1 LTKTKIAGFDC
12 AQVLAPLVIGITGHR
27 DVREEDRKAL
37 EHKLKEVFLKL
48 HEDYGASPLVL
59 VTALAEGADRLAAE
73 VALSLQPQVK
83 VRLVVPIPMP
93 IELYELD
100 FDSLP
105 VLSTSLAAVAMSRS
119 SREEFHALLAKAES
133 KFELELA
140 EGNSYETIARPGPAR
155 DRQYELVGKYIAQ
168 QSQILIA
175 LWDGVD
181 SERVGGTASVVN
193 FQREGVPGPEAFAL
207 EAPEGFPVYHILTPR
222 LKNPYPQG
230 EVLNLR
236 KLYPRVFQGNDAQ
249 AEKYY
254 SKMFARLDEFNRSIV
269 PTDRSLAKDIK
280 KSKNYLLQG
289 VREDELPAGMEQAL
303 NRYAVADALAIGFQ
317 QKLFW
322 AQVGLHA
329 FTFLAF
335 FLFLLFVHLP
345 KHSPLYWRLSAGFVI
360 VVFGLWKLCR
370 KQAFDA
376 DHEDYRA
383 IAEGLRV
390 KFFWKL
396 AGIEDSVADH
406 YLGKL
411 RSELDWIRNG
421 FRGWNVAEGRHDR
434 GSVVSMEV
442 EEQRNRLGF
451 VRKYWIDDQL
461 RYFGRSAESNLRYHE
476 CFHILGLICIV
487 TVLVL
492 GVVLGLLCIGNA
504 NPYFDRVAI
513 GLEASLAAAALL
525 HHFNNRM
532 AYAEHAKQYNRMA
545 SLFARATDLLGK
557 FLQHDDFEKA
567 YDCVRKVGNEAL
579 TENGDWVLLHRE
591 RPLEVP
597 HP

>member
-1 LTKTKIAGFDC
+1 
-12 AQVLAPLVIGITGHR
+12 
-27 DVREEDRKAL
+27 
-37 EHKLKEVFLKL
+37 
-48 HEDYGASPLVL
+48 
-59 VTALAEGADRLAAE
+59 
-73 VALSLQPQVK
+73 
-83 VRLVVPIPMP
+83 
-93 IELYELD
+93 
-100 FDSLP
+100 
-105 VLSTSLAAVAMSRS
+105 
-119 SREEFHALLAKAES
+119 
-133 KFELELA
+133 
-140 EGNSYETIARPGPAR
+140 
-155 DRQYELVGKYIAQ
+155 
-168 QSQILIA
+168 
-175 LWDGVD
+175 
-181 SERVGGTASVVN
+181 
-193 FQREGVPGPEAFAL
+193 
-207 EAPEGFPVYHILTPR
+207 
-222 LKNPYPQG
+222 
-230 EVLNLR
+230 
-236 KLYPRVFQGNDAQ
+236 VFQGNDAQ

-492 GVVLGLLCIGNA
+492 GVVLGLLCIGNE

>member
-27 DVREEDRKAL
+27 DIREEDRKDL
-37 EHKLKEVFLKL
+37 KHKLKEVFLKL
-48 HEDYGASPLVL
+48 HEDYGATPLIL

-73 VALSLQPQVK
+73 VALSLHAQVNI
-83 VRLVVPIPMP
+83 RLVVPIPMP

-100 FDSLP
+100 FDSLT
-105 VLSTSLAAVAMSRS
+105 VLETPLATVAVSRS
-119 SREEFHALLAKAES
+119 SREEFHALLATAEP

-140 EGNSYETIARPGPAR
+140 DGNTYETIAQPGPAR

-181 SERVGGTASVVN
+181 SGSVGGTASVVN
-193 FQREGVPGPEAFAL
+193 FQREGVPGPEACAL

-249 AEKYY
+249 AEKYF
-254 SKMFARLDEFNRSIV
+254 SKMFARLDEFNRSII
-269 PTDRSLAKDIK
+269 PTDRALARDIK

-289 VREDELPAGMEQAL
+289 MREDELPSGMEQAL
-303 NRYAVADALAIGFQ
+303 NRYAVVDALAIGFQ
-317 QKLFW
+317 QDLLR
-322 AQVGLHA
+322 AQVGLHIC
-329 FTFLAF
+329 TFLSF
-335 FLFLLFVHLP
+335 FFFLLFVHLP
-345 KHSPLYWRLSAGFVI
+345 NHSARHWGLSAGLVM
-360 VVFGLWKLCR
+360 VVFVLWMLSR
-370 KQAFDA
+370 KHAFDA
-376 DHEDYRA
+376 NHGDYRA

-396 AGIEDSVADH
+396 AGIKDSVADH

-421 FRGWNVAEGRHDR
+421 FRGWNIVEGRENHGTVD
-434 GSVVSMEV
+434 SVEV
-442 EEQRNRLGF
+442 EDRRNRLGF

-461 RYFGRSAESNLRYHE
+461 RYFGRAAESNLIKQQCVERA
-476 CFHILGLICIV
+476 GLICLWSV
-487 TVLVL
+487 GVL
-492 GVVLGLLCIGNA
+492 GVVLLFLTNNA
-504 NPYFDRVAI
+504 FYFDLVAI
-513 GLEASLAAAALL
+513 ILEALLAAAALL
-525 HHFNNRM
+525 HHFNNRL
-532 AYAEHAKQYNRMA
+532 AYAEHTKQYNRMVL
-545 SLFARATDLLGK
+545 LFARASDLLGK
-557 FLQHDDFEKA
+557 FLEHDDYENA
-567 YDCVRKVGNEAL
+567 YDCVRSVGNEAL

>member
-100 FDSLP
+100 FDSLA

-289 VREDELPAGMEQAL
+289 VREDELPAGIEQAL

-492 GVVLGLLCIGNA
+492 GVVLGLLCIGNE

-557 FLQHDDFEKA
+557 FLEHDDFEKA

>member
-236 KLYPRVFQGNDAQ
+236 KLYPGVFQGNDAQ

-492 GVVLGLLCIGNA
+492 GVVLGLLCIGNE

>member
-492 GVVLGLLCIGNA
+492 GVVLGLLCIGNE

-557 FLQHDDFEKA
+557 FLEHDDFEKA

>member
-1 LTKTKIAGFDC
+1 LIKTKIAGFDC

-27 DVREEDRKAL
+27 DIREEDRKGL
-37 EHKLKEVFLKL
+37 EHKLKDVFLKL

-59 VTALAEGADRLAAE
+59 VTALAEGADRLAAR
-73 VALSLQPQVK
+73 VALSLHPQVK

-100 FDSLP
+100 FDSLT
-105 VLSTSLAAVAMSRS
+105 VLSTSLATVAVSTS
-119 SREEFHALLAKAES
+119 SREEFHALLATAES
-133 KFELELA
+133 QFELELA

-181 SERVGGTASVVN
+181 SDRVGGTASVVN
-193 FQREGVPGPEAFAL
+193 FQREGVPGAEACAL

-254 SKMFARLDEFNRSIV
+254 SKMFARLDEFNRSIA
-269 PTDRSLAKDIK
+269 PTDRALAKDIK

-317 QKLFW
+317 HKLLW
-322 AQVGLHA
+322 AQVSLHV
-329 FTFLAF
+329 FTFLSF
-335 FLFLLFVHLP
+335 FFFVLFVHLP
-345 KHSPLYWRLSAGFVI
+345 KHSPRHWGLSAGLVI

-370 KQAFDA
+370 QQAFDA

-421 FRGWNVAEGRHDR
+421 FRGWNVAEGRQGHGTVD
-434 GSVVSMEV
+434 SMEV
-442 EEQRNRLGF
+442 EDQRNRLGF

-476 CFHILGLICIV
+476 CFHFVGLVCIV

-492 GVVLGLLCIGNA
+492 GVLLLCVSNEKS
-504 NPYFDRVAI
+504 YFDGVAI
-513 GLEASLAAAALL
+513 GLEASLALAALL

-532 AYAEHAKQYNRMA
+532 AYAEHAKQYTRMA
-545 SLFARATDLLGK
+545 SLFARASDLLGK
-557 FLQHDDFEKA
+557 FLEHDDYEKA

-591 RPLEVP
+591 RPVEVP

>member
-1 LTKTKIAGFDC
+1 
-12 AQVLAPLVIGITGHR
+12 
-27 DVREEDRKAL
+27 
-37 EHKLKEVFLKL
+37 
-48 HEDYGASPLVL
+48 
-59 VTALAEGADRLAAE
+59 
-73 VALSLQPQVK
+73 
-83 VRLVVPIPMP
+83 
-93 IELYELD
+93 
-100 FDSLP
+100 
-105 VLSTSLAAVAMSRS
+105 
-119 SREEFHALLAKAES
+119 
-133 KFELELA
+133 
-140 EGNSYETIARPGPAR
+140 
-155 DRQYELVGKYIAQ
+155 
-168 QSQILIA
+168 
-175 LWDGVD
+175 
-181 SERVGGTASVVN
+181 
-193 FQREGVPGPEAFAL
+193 
-207 EAPEGFPVYHILTPR
+207 
-222 LKNPYPQG
+222 
-230 EVLNLR
+230 
-236 KLYPRVFQGNDAQ
+236 
-249 AEKYY
+249 
-254 SKMFARLDEFNRSIV
+254 
-269 PTDRSLAKDIK
+269 
-280 KSKNYLLQG
+280 

-335 FLFLLFVHLP
+335 FFFLLFVHLA
-345 KHSPLYWRLSAGFVI
+345 KHSPVYWRLSAGFVI
-360 VVFGLWKLCR
+360 VVFGLWRLCR

-421 FRGWNVAEGRHDR
+421 FRGWNVAEGRQDR
-434 GSVVSMEV
+434 GTVDSMEV

-461 RYFGRSAESNLRYHE
+461 RYFGRSAGSNLRCHE

-492 GVVLGLLCIGNA
+492 GVVLGLLGAGNE

-557 FLQHDDFEKA
+557 FLEHDDFEKA

>member
-1 LTKTKIAGFDC
+1 LTTTKIAGFDC

-27 DVREEDRKAL
+27 DIREEDRKGL

-48 HEDYGASPLVL
+48 HEDYGATPLVL

-73 VALSLQPQVK
+73 VALSLHAQVK

-93 IELYELD
+93 IELYERD
-100 FDSLP
+100 FDSLT
-105 VLSTSLAAVAMSRS
+105 VLRTPLATLTVSRS
-119 SREEFHALLAKAES
+119 SREEFYALLATAEP

-140 EGNSYETIARPGPAR
+140 AGNTYETIARPGPAR

-181 SERVGGTASVVN
+181 SDRVGGTASVVN
-193 FQREGVPGPEAFAL
+193 FQREGVPRPEACAL

-269 PTDRSLAKDIK
+269 PTDRTLAKDIK

-322 AQVGLHA
+322 AQVAMHVC
-329 FTFLAF
+329 TFLSF
-335 FLFLLFVHLP
+335 FFFLLFVHLP
-345 KHSPLYWRLSAGFVI
+345 NHSLRHWGLSAGLVIAVFV
-360 VVFGLWKLCR
+360 LWILCR
-370 KQAFDA
+370 RQAFDA

-396 AGIEDSVADH
+396 AGIEEPVADH
-406 YLGKL
+406 YMGKL

-421 FRGWNVAEGRHDR
+421 FRGWNVTESRQDR
-434 GSVVSMEV
+434 GTVYSMEV
-442 EEQRNRLGF
+442 EDQRNRLGF

-461 RYFGRSAESNLRYHE
+461 MYFGRSAESNLRYHE
-476 CFHILGLICIV
+476 RFHILGFICIV
-487 TVLVL
+487 SVLAL
-492 GVVLGLLCIGNA
+492 GVLLGLLRVFKEKS
-504 NPYFDRVAI
+504 YFDGVAI
-513 GLEASLAAAALL
+513 GLEASLAVAALL

-545 SLFARATDLLGK
+545 SLFARASDLLGR
-557 FLQHDDFEKA
+557 FLEHDDYENAF
-567 YDCVRKVGNEAL
+567 DCLRKVGNEAL

-591 RPLEVP
+591 RPVEVP

>member
-1 LTKTKIAGFDC
+1 MTKTKIAGFDC

-27 DVREEDRKAL
+27 DIREEDRKCL
-37 EHKLKEVFLKL
+37 EHKLKKVFLKL
-48 HEDYGASPLVL
+48 HEDYRATPLIL

-73 VALSLQPQVK
+73 VALSLDGQVK

-100 FDSLP
+100 FDRLT
-105 VLSTSLAAVAMSRS
+105 VLETPLATVALTRS
-119 SREEFHALLAKAES
+119 SREEFHALLAAAET
-133 KFELELA
+133 KFELGLA
-140 EGNSYETIARPGPAR
+140 DGNTYETIAQPGPAR
-155 DRQYELVGKYIAQ
+155 DRQYELIGKYIAQ

-175 LWDGVD
+175 LWDGVESD
-181 SERVGGTASVVN
+181 RVGGTASVVN
-193 FQREGVPGPEAFAL
+193 FQREGVPGSSACAL

-230 EVLNLR
+230 EVLKLR
-236 KLYPRVFQGNDAQ
+236 KLYPRVFQGNDDQ

-254 SKMFARLDEFNRSIV
+254 SKMFARLDEFNRSII
-269 PTDRSLAKDIK
+269 PTDHALARNIK

-289 VREDELPAGMEQAL
+289 MREDQLPSGMTQAL
-303 NRYAVADALAIGFQ
+303 NRYAVADALAISFRQNWLG
-317 QKLFW
+317 
-322 AQVGLHA
+322 AQVLLHLL
-329 FTFLAF
+329 TFCS
-335 FLFLLFVHLP
+335 FLSFLLFVHLP
-345 KHSPLYWRLSAGFVI
+345 EHSPRYWEVSLGLLI
-360 VVFGLWKLCR
+360 GVVCLRTFSGMKDWDSK
-370 KQAFDA
+370 
-376 DHEDYRA
+376 HEDYRA

-396 AGIEDSVADH
+396 VGIKDSVADH

-421 FRGWNVAEGRHDR
+421 FRGWNVAEGQEKHRTMD
-434 GSVVSMEV
+434 SMES
-442 EEQRNRLGF
+442 EDQRNRLGF

-461 RYFGRSAESNLRYHE
+461 RYFVRAAKRNLNQNE
-476 CFHILGLICIV
+476 LFDLFGWICIG
-487 TVLVL
+487 
-492 GVVLGLLCIGNA
+492 GVAALDGALFIFRNDKSR
-504 NPYFDRVAI
+504 FDCLTI
-513 GLEASLAAAALL
+513 LLEAMLAAAALL

-545 SLFARATDLLGK
+545 SLFGRASDLLGK
-557 FLQHDDFEKA
+557 FLEHYDYQNAF
-567 YDCVRKVGNEAL
+567 DCVRNVGNEAL
-579 TENGDWVLLHRE
+579 IENGDWVLLHRE